1 MTEKTIPANL
11 EAPYSLP
18 FGDEG
23 VIVIRPVQPEDAEA
37 LQTMHQRLSKRTIY
51 SRYMSQAKRLSE
63 AALASLTDIDFQN
76 RMGLVAELIRNDAED
91 TSDENAEPY
100 LIGIASYAVSKQ
112 AADIAE
118 AAVLVEDAYQRRG
131 IGTALLTRLAWYAKA
146 HGIRA
151 FLANIQLQN
160 EPILRFIQRS
170 GLPVEREISGG
181 VWDGLILL
189 EGLTEE

>member
-11 EAPYSLP
+11 DQPYSLP

-23 VIVIRPVQPEDAEA
+23 VIIIRPVRPEDSDG
-37 LQTMHQRLSKRTIY
+37 LQAMHSRLSKRTIY
-51 SRYMSQAKRLSE
+51 SRYMSQAKQLSE
-63 AALASLTDIDFQN
+63 AALANLTEIDFQN
-76 RMGLVAELIRNDAED
+76 RMGLVAELIPNDGDEAEN
-91 TSDENAEPY
+91 SERY

-112 AADIAE
+112 AADVAE
-118 AAVLVEDAYQRRG
+118 AAVLVEDAYHRRG

-170 GLPVEREISGG
+170 GLPIERTISGG

-189 EGLTEE
+189 ENLPED